1 MGSATCRNCCRSTF
15 STQQGGSRH
24 SAMSDGVSLLH
35 QQTNK
40 PANQQ
45 TSKPA
50 KYVTT
55 KVASPGSPGQA
66 GLKNVEGKARRRR
79 QYACTQG
86 SRNAA
91 IGIFSGPRLRPAVSK
106 FLRFNL
112 SDLTGTHP
120 GLQPSHHK
128 KRQAPITGTCLERQ
142 PTA

>member
-40 PANQQ
+40 PANRQ
-45 TSKPA
+45 TSEICHDQ
-50 KYVTT
+50 
-55 KVASPGSPGQA
+55 S
-66 GLKNVEGKARRRR
+66 R
-79 QYACTQG
+79 QP
-86 SRNAA
+86 RL
-91 IGIFSGPRLRPAVSK
+91 SGPSGPEKCRGQGAATQTVRMYGKEPQRRHRHFLRPAFPARRFK